1 MASRND
7 IPPFAITD
15 GKVSKQAKIDP
26 KKLAPGKPGQVLI
39 AGSDGKFAAGTLES
53 GTTTTVTN
61 TEMTAAQIKNKLGI
75 IGDAVG
81 TQNSQTITHKT
92 LGSSSIDGGTFI
104 STG

>member
-39 AGSDGKFAAGTLES
+39 AGSDGKFAAGNLES
-53 GTTTTVTN
+53 GTITTVTN
-61 TEMTAAQIKNKLGI
+61 TEMTADQIKTKLGI
-75 IGDAVG
+75 LGEAVG
-81 TQNSQTITHKT
+81 TLNTQNVFNKT
-92 LGSSSIDGGTFI
+92 LDNSSVDGGTFI

>member
-1 MASRND
+1 MPSRTTID
-7 IPPFAITD
+7 PLSITD
-15 GKVSKQAKIDP
+15 GKISNQAKIKP
-26 KKLAPGKPGQVLI
+26 SKLAPGKPGQVLI